1 MPAPEVA
8 LRVRETLSA
17 IKGADLKDPRL
28 GEVLNLA
35 SQMSDAMQAFFGSL
49 DRTLYGELRY
59 ISAYIA
65 RTRNEIAQLR
75 PNDIKDGRIPTAGAE
90 LDAIVKHTAS
100 ATNTIMAAAEAV
112 MSADPSDADAY
123 QAFVSDKMMEIF
135 EACSFQDITGQRVR
149 KVVDTLNHIE
159 ERIQRFAEVMGVEDA
174 HIEET
179 DEDKR
184 RKALILNG
192 PALNGPEVQQD
203 DIDAL
208 FGGADGEAA
217 MDQAAL
223 DALFD

>member
-8 LRVRETLSA
+8 TRVRETLSA
-17 IKGADLKDPRL
+17 IKGVDLKDPRL

-65 RTRNEIAQLR
+65 RTRTEIAALR

-100 ATNTIMAAAEAV
+100 ATHTIMEAAEAV
-112 MSADPSDADAY
+112 MAADPSDPDAY

-159 ERIQRFAEVMGVEDA
+159 ERIHRFAEVMGVEDA
-174 HIEET
+174 EVQETEE
-179 DEDKR
+179 EKR

-192 PALNGPEVQQD
+192 PSLNGPEVAQD
-203 DIDAL
+203 DIDAM
-208 FGGADGEAA
+208 FGDAGAA
-217 MDQAAL
+217 MDQDAL

>member
-8 LRVRETLSA
+8 TRVRDALTALR
-17 IKGADLKDPRL
+17 GADLKDPRL

-65 RTRNEIAQLR
+65 RTRQEISQLR

-90 LDAIVKHTAS
+90 LDAIVKHTAT
-100 ATNTIMAAAEAV
+100 ATNTIMSAAEAV
-112 MSADPSDADAY
+112 MAADPSDPDAY
-123 QAFVSDKMMEIF
+123 QALVMDRMMEIF

-159 ERIQRFAEVMGVEDA
+159 ERIQRFADVMGVEDA
-174 HIEET
+174 EAPESS
-179 DEDKR
+179 EDR
-184 RKALILNG
+184 RKRELLLNG
-192 PALNGPEVQQD
+192 PALGGPEVKQD
-203 DIDAL
+203 EIDDM
-208 FGGADGEAA
+208 FGADSPA